1 MHMRSTLNNSFK
13 TQANN
18 LCDKDDDMYTCV
30 VFLNN
35 FKGALYIIKEYV

>member
-1 MHMRSTLNNSFK
+1 MHMRSTLNSSCK
-13 TQANN
+13 PQTNN

-35 FKGALYIIKEYV
+35 FKETLYIIKEYV